1 MTAVHTQ
8 GSGKSEPRGKPVE
21 VVRMMGLDSASKM
34 LGGRKPHA
42 DALGISTRALF
53 NKTNGDDGVS
63 KSDLLLT
70 AGALDAEA
78 ARLTAHAAKLRAA
91 AGQSLA

>member
-1 MTAVHTQ
+1 MGIEAQ
-8 GSGKSEPRGKPVE
+8 GSGKSEPRGQPVE

-63 KSDLLLT
+63 KSDLVLT
-70 AGALDAEA
+70 ASALEA
-78 ARLTAHAAKLRAA
+78 RARRMLEHAGKLRAA
-91 AGQSLA
+91 VGS